1 MTPTYPTVEVT
12 SVAGLRG
19 WLAEHHASEPGV
31 VLVTWKKA
39 DPQRHVPYDEVVRQA
54 LCFGWI
60 DSSARRVDE
69 QRTSIVLTP
78 RRARSRWSAS
88 NRQRVVELVEAGLM
102 EPAGL
107 AAIEVAHAAGT
118 WDG

>member
-1 MTPTYPTVEVT
+1 MAPTYPRVEVT
-12 SVAGLRG
+12 SSAELRA
-19 WLAEHHASEPGV
+19 WLAEHHTSAPGV
-31 VLVTWKKA
+31 LLVTWKKA
-39 DPQRHVPYDEVVRQA
+39 DAERHVPYDEVVRQA

-60 DSSARRVDE
+60 DSVARRVDE

-88 NRQRVVELVEAGLM
+88 NRQRVAELTETGLM
-102 EPAGL
+102 APAGT
-107 AAIEVAHAAGT
+107 AAVEVARETGT